1 VVKFILRIIGFF
13 LLAFGIIGVL
23 SPIPFG
29 LFFIL
34 LSMLFLVPTTPSFT
48 RLVQRFRKKFPSVDK
63 RMTSMTGK
71 VPYPYRR
78 VLRETEV
85 ERDF

>member
-1 VVKFILRIIGFF
+1 MIKFVLRVIGFL
-13 LLAFGIIGVL
+13 LLAIGIIGVL

-29 LFFIL
+29 LLFIM

-48 RLVQRFRKKFPSVDK
+48 RLVKRMRRKYPTMDK
-63 RMTSMTGK
+63 SMTSMTGK

-85 ERDF
+85 DKEY